1 MHVIV
6 TGGSSGIGLAIAE
19 LYAARGAD
27 VSLIARD
34 LTRLAQARDSIVSK
48 LGVADTAIH
57 TQSADV
63 GSESGARAA
72 VAACE
77 DRFGPCDVLIASA
90 GIVEPGPF
98 NEIAIGAFAEQ
109 INTNLLGTAYAV
121 HAVYQGMA
129 TRRRGS
135 IMLISSGAA
144 LIGIYGY
151 TGYCASKAALA
162 GFAEALSA
170 EAGRFGVG
178 ISIAF
183 PPDTLTPQYHRE
195 MTMRPKEAELLMGTV
210 KPWAVADVAAKIVR
224 AVDRRRSK
232 VYFGFSI
239 AALGYLGPLIKPFL
253 MWWFFRRLRRI

>member
-19 LYAARGAD
+19 LYAARGAS

-34 LTRLAQARDSIVSK
+34 VARLTQAREAIVAG
-48 LGVADTAIH
+48 LGVAATAIH

-63 GSESGARAA
+63 GSESGTRAA
-72 VAACE
+72 VVACE

-90 GIVEPGPF
+90 GIVEPGAF
-98 NEIAIGAFAEQ
+98 NQLAIGAFAEQ

-121 HAVYQGMA
+121 HAVYEGMA
-129 TRRRGS
+129 MRRRGS
-135 IMLISSGAA
+135 IMVISSGAA

-151 TGYCASKAALA
+151 TGYCASKSALA

-170 EAGRFGVG
+170 EAGRYNVA

-195 MTMRPKEAELLMGTV
+195 MTMRPPEAELLMGTV
-210 KPWAVADVAAKIVR
+210 KPWAVTAVAAKIVR
-224 AVDRRRSK
+224 AVDRRRNK

-253 MWWFFRRLRRI
+253 MWWFFRRLKRV

>member
-34 LTRLAQARDSIVSK
+34 VARLAQARDAIVANR
-48 LGVADTAIH
+48 GVADKAIH
-57 TQSADV
+57 VESADV
-63 GSESGARAA
+63 GSENGALAA
-72 VAACE
+72 IAACE
-77 DRFGPCDVLIASA
+77 NRFGPCDILIASA
-90 GIVEPGPF
+90 GIVEPGAF
-98 NEIAIGAFAEQ
+98 HEIALSAFAEQ
-109 INTNLLGTAYAV
+109 VNTNLLGTAYAV
-121 HAVYQGMA
+121 HAVYTGMA
-129 TRRRGS
+129 ARRRGS

-151 TGYCASKAALA
+151 TGYCASKSALA

-170 EAGRFGVG
+170 EAGRFGVA

-183 PPDTLTPQYHRE
+183 SPDTLTPQYHRE
-195 MTMRPKEAELLMGTV
+195 MTMRPPEAELLMGTV
-210 KPWAVADVAAKIVR
+210 KPWAASAVAAKIVR
-224 AVDRRRSK
+224 AVDKRRSK

-239 AALGYLGPLIKPFL
+239 AALGYIGPLIKPFL
-253 MWWFFRRLRRI
+253 MWWFFRRLKSL